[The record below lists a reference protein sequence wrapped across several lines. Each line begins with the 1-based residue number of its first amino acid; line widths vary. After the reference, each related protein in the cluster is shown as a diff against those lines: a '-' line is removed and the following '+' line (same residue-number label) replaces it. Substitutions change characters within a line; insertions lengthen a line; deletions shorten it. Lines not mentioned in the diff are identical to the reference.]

1 MEYTFGIYNP
11 DTVVL
16 TVDNLT
22 DWIGFK
28 SKNAERA
35 RITGVEFSFNS
46 QGKIGQVE
54 VISLLGYTYMN
65 PISLNKNPEYLAM
78 FSDTSRNLLKYRFR
92 HLAKADIELNYKNFS
107 LGFSCR
113 YNSYMWNIDR
123 VFEEDLDPTVNELF
137 VLPGLK
143 EYRLNHQEGSL
154 VFDTRLG
161 YTVKKKFRVG
171 LIINNLFNAEYVS
184 RPADLQAPR
193 TVIFQLQ
200 YKFNG

>member
-1 MEYTFGIYNP
+1 
-11 DTVVL
+11 
-16 TVDNLT
+16 
-22 DWIGFK
+22 
-28 SKNAERA
+28 
-35 RITGVEFSFNS
+35 
-46 QGKIGQVE
+46 
-54 VISLLGYTYMN
+54 MN